1 MSGPAPDGGPGAD
14 LLAVEGLVRHFP
26 ARGGRGA
33 GVRAVDGVSFRIAVG
48 ETLALVGG
56 SGAGKSTVA
65 RLVLR
70 LDRPTAGTV
79 TFAGTDVTR
88 ARGRALAP
96 LRRRVQVVF
105 QDPASSF
112 DPRRRV
118 GTSVAEPL
126 VAQGRGA
133 EAAARVPELLALVG
147 LDPDMADR
155 HPHQF
160 SGGQLQR
167 LAIARALA
175 VRPDLVVLDEPVS
188 ALDVSIQ
195 AQILN
200 LLRDLQEELDLTYL
214 FVAHDL
220 AVVRHVSTDV
230 AVMYLGRL
238 VERAPA
244 EALFAEPRH
253 PYTQALL
260 SAIPLPDPVKERKRR
275 RLVLQGE
282 VPSPLDPP
290 SGCTFH
296 PRCPLAE
303 ARCRSEVPKLV
314 ERDGHAAACHAVEEG
329 ANVRAGS
336 ALARRP

>member
-1 MSGPAPDGGPGAD
+1 VSGLAPDGGPGAD

-195 AQILN
+195 AQVLA
-200 LLRDLQEELDLTYL
+200 LLADLRARFGLAYL
-214 FVAHDL
+214 LVTHDL
-220 AVVRHVSTDV
+220 AVVRQVADRV
-230 AVMYLGRL
+230 AVMERGRI
-238 VERAPA
+238 VESGPVGAV
-244 EALFAEPRH
+244 FDTPRH
-253 PYTQALL
+253 EATQALL
-260 SAIPLPDPVKERKRR
+260 DA
-275 RLVLQGE
+275 
-282 VPSPLDPP
+282 VPRPFGSP
-290 SGCTFH
+290 T
-296 PRCPLAE
+296 
-303 ARCRSEVPKLV
+303 
-314 ERDGHAAACHAVEEG
+314 
-329 ANVRAGS
+329 
-336 ALARRP
+336 